1 MGDENDSLIYMDLQ
15 WIGVKKM
22 KVNGKEIK
30 FQENKNILSLLND
43 FEINKERVVVEV
55 NLNILEEDQYEKY
68 ILRED
73 DVIELIRFVGGG

>member
-1 MGDENDSLIYMDLQ
+1 MPNIYGFAMDR
-15 WIGVKKM
+15 GEKM

>member
-1 MGDENDSLIYMDLQ
+1 MDR
-15 WIGVKKM
+15 GEKM

-43 FEINKERVVVEV
+43 FEIKKETVVVEV

-68 ILRED
+68 IIRED
-73 DVIELIRFVGGG
+73 DIIELIRFVGGG

>member
-1 MGDENDSLIYMDLQ
+1 
-15 WIGVKKM
+15 M

-43 FEINKERVVVEV
+43 FEIKKETVVVEV

-68 ILRED
+68 IIRED
-73 DVIELIRFVGGG
+73 DIIELIRFVGGG

>member
-1 MGDENDSLIYMDLQ
+1 MDR
-15 WIGVKKM
+15 GEKM

-43 FEINKERVVVEV
+43 FEIKKETVVVEV

-68 ILRED
+68 IIRED